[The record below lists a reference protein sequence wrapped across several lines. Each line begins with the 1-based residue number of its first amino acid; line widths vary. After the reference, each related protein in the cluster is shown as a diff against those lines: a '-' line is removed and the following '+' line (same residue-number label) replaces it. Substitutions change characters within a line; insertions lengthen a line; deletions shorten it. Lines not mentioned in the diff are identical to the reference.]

1 MSNRCR
7 VLLLV
12 FFLSGFLIS
21 FNNKALAGVPVIS
34 EVNVTDVTPVSFS
47 AVWLVNELSNTTLE
61 VYNHPDCIT
70 PASGITVNVISNA
83 TTGINKATV
92 TGLTASTAYCYQI
105 NAISQITPPDSAVY
119 PNSPAVINTE
129 TEVSRVYSSGGSLL
143 PFANDIILYPSYQP
157 DLVTPADGALL
168 VLSVPGGSSPVS
180 AFIGDGIA
188 SPLSLA
194 DMNNLFANIDHRTLN
209 LSGGEVLT
217 IREIRGNL
225 GGTLYHYR
233 FIPQDDNLAEVKAP
247 VACFFADNDC
257 SNRVDIFD
265 AQRCFNQFGKQAGAW
280 EYNDDLDVEDN
291 NRVDIFDCQRIFNR
305 FGQTAP
311 FVP

>member
-1 MSNRCR
+1 MTNRKR
-7 VLLLV
+7 ISLMLLFLSV
-12 FFLSGFLIS
+12 FFIPL
-21 FNNKALAGVPVIS
+21 NNKASAAVPVIS

-47 AVWLVNELSNTTLE
+47 AVWLVNESSNSTLE
-61 VYNHPDCIT
+61 VFDYPGCTN

-83 TTGINKATV
+83 TTGISKSTV
-92 TGLTASTAYCYQI
+92 TGLAASTAYCYQI
-105 NAISQITPPDSAVY
+105 SATSQITPPDTAVY
-119 PNSPAVINTE
+119 PISPAVVNTE
-129 TEVSRVYSSGGSLL
+129 AEVSRAYSSSGSLR
-143 PFANDIILYPSYQP
+143 PFANDIMLYPSYQP

-168 VLSVPGGSSPVS
+168 VFSVPGGSSPVS
-180 AFIGDGIA
+180 TFIGDGIA
-188 SPLSLA
+188 SPLTLA
-194 DMNNLFANIDHRTLN
+194 DMNNLFANTDHRTIN

-233 FIPQDDNLAEVKAP
+233 FVPQDGNLAEVKP
-247 VACFFADNDC
+247 PEACFFADNDC

-291 NRVDIFDCQRIFNR
+291 NRIDIFDCQRIFNR

-311 FVP
+311 FNP

>member
-1 MSNRCR
+1 MRSRII
-7 VLLLV
+7 VL
-12 FFLSGFLIS
+12 FLWFCSIFLIIP
-21 FNNKALAGVPVIS
+21 ALSPAGVPVIT

-61 VYNHPDCIT
+61 VYNHPGCIT

-105 NAISQITPPDSAVY
+105 TAISQITPPDSAVY
-119 PNSPAVINTE
+119 PNSPAVVNTE

-194 DMNNLFANIDHRTLN
+194 DMNNLFAADHRTLN

-233 FIPQDDNLAEVKAP
+233 FVPQDDNLAEVKAP
-247 VACFFADNDC
+247 AACFFADNDC

>member
-1 MSNRCR
+1 MRSRIIA
-7 VLLLV
+7 V
-12 FFLSGFLIS
+12 FGWFCSICFVIPAIS
-21 FNNKALAGVPVIS
+21 SAGVPVIT
-34 EVNVTDVTPVSFS
+34 EVNITDITPVSFS
-47 AVWLVNELSNTTLE
+47 AVWLVNESSNSTLE
-61 VYNHPDCIT
+61 VFDYPGCTN

-83 TTGINKATV
+83 TTGISKATV

-105 NAISQITPPDSAVY
+105 SATSQITPPDSAVY
-119 PNSPAVINTE
+119 PINPAVVNTE
-129 TEVSRVYSSGGSLL
+129 AEVSRAYSSGGSLL

-157 DLVTPADGALL
+157 DLVTPAGGALL

-194 DMNNLFANIDHRTLN
+194 DMNNLFAADHRTLN

-233 FIPQDDNLAEVKAP
+233 FVPQDNNLAEVKAP
-247 VACFFADNDC
+247 AACFFADNDC
-257 SNRVDIFD
+257 SKRVDIFD

-291 NRVDIFDCQRIFNR
+291 NRIDIFDCQRIFNR

-311 FVP
+311 FNP